1 MSDLER
7 IVADMQER
15 LDEKDTLREI
25 AIKSSRAIIRLSGS
39 AIHALHKGGEVEG
52 MLNEAM
58 DEAQRLRS
66 LLTDHKDLWYTG
78 IVQDAMQ
85 EMAEAAIFKAIAQGR
100 KIPSPDEIDVDVP
113 AYLQGM
119 ADSIG
124 EMRRMAL
131 EALRHGDTEKAEKT
145 LDLMEELYQ
154 VIMRFDYPEAIVSI
168 RRKQDVARSLLEKTR
183 GEVAVAISSKRLED
197 RIERSCLKQ

>member
-1 MSDLER
+1 MNELER
-7 IVADMQER
+7 ITADMQAR

-25 AIKSSRAIIRLSGS
+25 AIKSSRAIIRLSGG
-39 AIHALHKGGEVEG
+39 AIHALHKGGEVEE
-52 MLNEAM
+52 MLREAM
-58 DEAQRLRS
+58 DEAERLRS
-66 LLTDHKDLWYTG
+66 LLSDHQDLWYTG

-85 EMAEAAIFKAIAQGR
+85 EMAEAIIFKAITEGEE
-100 KIPSPDEIDVDVP
+100 IPAPEEIDVDVP

-119 ADSIG
+119 ADTIG
-124 EMRRMAL
+124 ELRRSAL
-131 EALRHGDTEKAEKT
+131 ERLRHGDTAKAEKT
-145 LDLMEELYQ
+145 LDIMEELYQ

-197 RIERSCLKQ
+197 KIERSCMKQ